1 MEFILRLNSNLSLN
15 PIFSILFQFFIY
27 IFFEANH
34 PTLNMLNYRINTFQL
49 VSFSISLDFKIFES
63 PYPPKI
69 PKIPHKCSISRLSF
83 HSQQTP
89 PFKFKI
95 LEIFVQINRS
105 FDNPYISWMT
115 KASSKHAFSRTRVTQ
130 IQIGMKWP
138 EHESH
143 ISIDTY
149 LCRWVCRQQPNRCTH
164 TRTRRSRFT
173 NNGGQCVTRKG
184 YWIFRRHD
192 PRAST
197 GNTPPRRV

>member
-1 MEFILRLNSNLSLN
+1 
-15 PIFSILFQFFIY
+15 
-27 IFFEANH
+27 
-34 PTLNMLNYRINTFQL
+34 MLNHRINTFQL
-49 VSFSISLDFKIFES
+49 VSFSISLNFKIFKS

-69 PKIPHKCSISRLSF
+69 PKTPHKCSISRLSF

-89 PFKFKI
+89 LFKFKI

-149 LCRWVCRQQPNRCTH
+149 LCRWVCRQQPNRCAH

-197 GNTPPRRV
+197 GNTLPRRV